1 MFLRLFS
8 KYATLTC
15 EVKRMETNYDV
26 IVVGAGTSGMMA
38 AISAAEQG
46 AKVLLVEKNKK
57 AGKKL
62 LMTGGG
68 RCNVTN
74 NRPVEDLIAHIPGNG
89 KFLYSTFSQF
99 DNFDIMNFFE
109 TQGVHLKEEDHG
121 RMFPVTNKSKTII
134 EALITRLNELGVTLL
149 FGTKVEK
156 LVHNNGQVYGI
167 RTEFEEFQAPCVIL
181 TTGGRTYPSTGST
194 GDGYKMVKKV
204 GHTITPLYAT
214 ESPLIS
220 EEPFIQEK
228 TLQGLSLQ
236 DISLSVLNKKGRVI
250 TEHIMDLLFTHFG
263 ISGPAALRCS
273 SFINQEL
280 KKTGE
285 PVTIS
290 LDCFPTRSS
299 HDLIRELTAK
309 SRQSK
314 KTLVNTWHGFLPERL
329 LTFYLSHL
337 NLEQQTG
344 QQTSEKQIQDFVQL
358 CKEFHLLI
366 NKTFPI
372 EKSFVTG
379 GGVSLKEINPKTLES
394 KLVAGLYF
402 AGELLDVN
410 GYTGGFNIT
419 AAFATGHVSGM
430 NAGQQAQA
438 I

>member
-1 MFLRLFS
+1 
-8 KYATLTC
+8 
-15 EVKRMETNYDV
+15 METNYDV

-134 EALITRLNELGVTLL
+134 EALITRLNELGVTLV

-156 LVHNNGQVYGI
+156 LVHNNGQIYGI

-285 PVTIS
+285 PVVIS
-290 LDCFPTRSS
+290 LDCFPTRSN
-299 HDLIRELTAK
+299 HDLIQELTAK
-309 SRQSK
+309 SHQSK
-314 KTLVNTWHGFLPERL
+314 KTLVNAWHGFLPERL
-329 LTFYLSHL
+329 LTFYLNHL
-337 NLEQQTG
+337 NMEQQIG
-344 QQTSEKQIQDFVQL
+344 QQTTEKQIQDFVQL

-394 KLVAGLYF
+394 KLVTGLYF

-430 NAGQQAQA
+430 NAGQQAQSM
-438 I
+438 

>member
-1 MFLRLFS
+1 
-8 KYATLTC
+8 
-15 EVKRMETNYDV
+15 METNYDV

-299 HDLIRELTAK
+299 HDLIRELTVK

-337 NLEQQTG
+337 DLEQQTG
-344 QQTSEKQIQDFVQL
+344 QQTTEKQIQDFVQL